1 MASYN
6 NLNYSNDFF
15 DLTGVYFNSTSQTNS
30 NINIDELDIRYL
42 QKKQVELLVI
52 IF

>member
-6 NLNYSNDFF
+6 NTNYINDFF

-42 QKKQVELLVI
+42 QKNRWKNQ
-52 IF
+52 